1 MGEYPWTKE
10 IERANRRAKSR
21 LARDPRVLPAHFDRK
36 RGQIVVELSTG
47 YELAFAPKRTQGL
60 HQATPA
66 ELSAIEI
73 RSSGYGL
80 HFPKLDADLWL
91 PALMKGLFGSDAWMA
106 AQLGGRGG
114 KARTPAK
121 AAAARANGVLGG
133 RPRKRKTRS

>member
-1 MGEYPWTKE
+1 MDQFDQE

-21 LARDPRVLPAHFDRK
+21 LARDPRALAVHFDRK
-36 RGQIVVELSTG
+36 RGQIVVKLSTG

-66 ELSAIEI
+66 QLAAIEI
-73 RSSGYGL
+73 SPSGYGL
-80 HFPKLDADLWL
+80 HFPKLDVDLWL
-91 PALMKGLFGSDAWMA
+91 PALMKGVFGSDAWMA

-114 KARTPAK
+114 KAKSPAK